1 MTSLADEL
9 MNDLDTDSGGEDD
22 QLDAVLGLNGH
33 AGPSTST
40 SKLNGTTNEA
50 SNGAA
55 NDDDGQEDEAG
66 DVLMDSTA
74 VGDMM
79 VPEGGVR
86 PTLELNPDDVNAMQ
100 LGEVGELAK
109 VTKLANGKTMKDV
122 LSKIAYYR
130 EHPDPNLASDGDSQ
144 EYRLIV
150 QANNLNVEVD
160 NEMLIVHKVRALL
173 TRDEAL
179 NFIKDHYLP
188 RFPELDTLVS
198 APLPFCRVILALGNG
213 PELRGDLTGL
223 LTSGTVMAVTVT
235 AATSRG
241 QTLDDAE
248 WKVVEGACAMMFQL
262 DDAKRTIL
270 EYVES
275 RISLLAPNISAI
287 VGTQTATKVLGI
299 AGGLQGLSRIPH
311 SNIYVLGAVKR
322 ATTGFSTA
330 AHSVD
335 RLHTGF
341 IYQCPLVQRT
351 RAEDRMKAQRKVG
364 AKVALAC
371 RVDLAGS
378 HPTGQFGEEMLE
390 KLEKE
395 MERLARPAPSKIVK
409 ALPRPDE
416 QKKARRGGK
425 RARKAKEAYAQTE
438 LRKQQNRMKFGE
450 AEEETGYADETV
462 GMGMIGSS
470 GSGRVRV
477 TDGEARSKAKLSKS
491 AKGRLASIKTSSS
504 ATSGLATSLAFTPV
518 QGLELVDPSKL
529 RTKTEEANANWF
541 ANDGAFTHVQKG
553 GGFGKS
559 QVKR

>member
-9 MNDLDTDSGGEDD
+9 MNDLDSDSGGEDD
-22 QLDAVLGLNGH
+22 ELHAALGSNGH
-33 AGPSTST
+33 GGPSTS
-40 SKLNGTTNEA
+40 KANGGDGTTQEA
-50 SNGAA
+50 SHGAA
-55 NDDDGQEDEAG
+55 DDEDAHEDGAE
-66 DVLMDSTA
+66 DVLMNSTA
-74 VGDMM
+74 VGEVM

-100 LGEVGELAK
+100 LGAVGELAK
-109 VTKLANGKTMKDV
+109 VAKLANGKAMKDV

-150 QANNLNVEVD
+150 QANNLNVEID
-160 NEMLIVHKVRALL
+160 NEMLIVHK
-173 TRDEAL
+173 
-179 NFIKDHYLP
+179 FIKDHYLP

-241 QTLDDAE
+241 QPLDDSE
-248 WKVVEGACAMMFQL
+248 WKIVEGACAMMFQL

-330 AHSVD
+330 SHSVD

-416 QKKARRGGK
+416 KKKARRGGK

-450 AEEETGYADETV
+450 AEEETGYADKTV

-470 GSGRVRV
+470 GSGRVRA
-477 TDGEARSKAKLSKS
+477 TEGEARSKAKLSKS
-491 AKGRLASIKTSSS
+491 AKGRLSSIKTSSS

-553 GGFGKS
+553 GGIGKP